1 MIIDKNK
8 HIPENDKCQ
17 ICKQYIS
24 IDDIQK
30 GNFEY
35 VETKRKTKSF
45 YHKSCIERREKKVE
59 KDNKQNKR
67 NV

>member
-45 YHKSCIERREKKVE
+45 YHRTCIERRRKNERTN
-59 KDNKQNKR
+59 NK
-67 NV
+67 

>member
-8 HIPENDKCQ
+8 RIPGIKKCQ

-24 IDDIQK
+24 SDDIQK

-45 YHKSCIERREKKVE
+45 YHKTCIERIYIKCKL
-59 KDNKQNKR
+59 
-67 NV
+67 

>member
-1 MIIDKNK
+1 MLIDKNK

-30 GNFEY
+30 DNFEY
-35 VETKRKTKSF
+35 VETERRTKSF
-45 YHKSCIERREKKVE
+45 YHKTCNERRQKNERRN
-59 KDNKQNKR
+59 NK
-67 NV
+67 

>member
-1 MIIDKNK
+1 MILDKSDKRN
-8 HIPENDKCQ
+8 IPENDKCQ

-45 YHKSCIERREKKVE
+45 YHKTCIERRIKNENKK
-59 KDNKQNKR
+59 R
-67 NV
+67 H